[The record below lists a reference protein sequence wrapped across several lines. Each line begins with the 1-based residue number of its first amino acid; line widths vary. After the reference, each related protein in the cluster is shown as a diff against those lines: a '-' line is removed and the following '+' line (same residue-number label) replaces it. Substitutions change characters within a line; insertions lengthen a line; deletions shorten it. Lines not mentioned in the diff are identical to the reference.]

1 MMLKFVIVLLLTWE
15 SASIYYL
22 HAIQLMGN
30 SEEFRSFFFHY
41 ELMAYVFVFFVGG
54 GLSGW
59 RSLECLVVALF
70 LVNHHLNFMALV
82 EHNLYLP
89 ALQASG
95 SGFIF
100 AINFWLH

>member
-1 MMLKFVIVLLLTWE
+1 
-15 SASIYYL
+15 
-22 HAIQLMGN
+22 
-30 SEEFRSFFFHY
+30 
-41 ELMAYVFVFFVGG
+41 MAYVFVFFVGG
-54 GLSGW
+54 GVSGW

-89 ALQASG
+89 ALQAAG

-100 AINFWLH
+100 AINFWLHYSFYTAERNNVPVNMLLLKCQSF